1 MWNDISGGDF
11 WELFLKEGAM
21 FDISVQLFAVARDL
35 AGCDSVTLAV
45 PDGATVA
52 VLREKLFDRVPALAP
67 LTKSLQIAVDQ
78 EYAIDTTPLTA
89 QQEVAIIPPV
99 SGG

>member
-1 MWNDISGGDF
+1 
-11 WELFLKEGAM
+11 M

-35 AGCDSVTLAV
+35 AGCDSITLSV

-52 VLREKLFDRVPALAP
+52 ILREKLVDRVPALAP
-67 LTKSLQIAVDQ
+67 LTESLQIAVDQ
-78 EYAIDTTPLTA
+78 EYAVDTTPLTA
-89 QQEVAIIPPV
+89 HQEVAIIPPV